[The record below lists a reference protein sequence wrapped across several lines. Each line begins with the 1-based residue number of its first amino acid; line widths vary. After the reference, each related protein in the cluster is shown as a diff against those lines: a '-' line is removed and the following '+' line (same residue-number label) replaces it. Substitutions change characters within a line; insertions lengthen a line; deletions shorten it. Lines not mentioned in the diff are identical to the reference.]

1 MDTETHVRLL
11 GLKNMIKEVYMSAL
25 ERKPQGEEKAER
37 NEIVH
42 TMAKFCNNIQT
53 SLQQAYGNVTINV
66 PEIPVEL
73 GEEEVSRNPHLMEQ
87 LTNAVV
93 SNRRL
98 FELGSLK

>member
-1 MDTETHVRLL
+1 
-11 GLKNMIKEVYMSAL
+11 MIKEVYMSAL
-25 ERKPQGEEKAER
+25 ERKPQGEEKSER

-66 PEIPVEL
+66 PEIPAEL

-93 SNRRL
+93 ST
-98 FELGSLK
+98 GSLFKLKPESLK

>member
-87 LTNAVV
+87 LTNAV
-93 SNRRL
+93 
-98 FELGSLK
+98 